1 MVFRG
6 CWGRVSRQ
14 LSGLLRLLASAI
26 CEKGGWKQPSVLQ
39 EMKWSQHHSSGTWM
53 QYQLHR
59 PEWWEHEPALARQGQ
74 TGGWSRECC
83 LSPAHLPGHQPG
95 SLASGEQP
103 KPPAWERHPA
113 SAGIK
118 LHCAHRWWACLHL
131 TIVCDL
137 QILQS
142 KLYCLSSDFSV
153 FCIRLLCFP
162 LWSFWPLILFCRWI
176 VFIDIFWKQLNQQRK
191 IRFSQV
197 TTDSNSSLLC

>member
-59 PEWWEHEPALARQGQ
+59 PKWWEHEPALARQGQ
-74 TGGWSRECC
+74 RGGWSRECC

-103 KPPAWERHPA
+103 KPLVWERQPSFCRDK
-113 SAGIK
+113 SAPCTWVVG
-118 LHCAHRWWACLHL
+118 LSPLNHCVWFADTAEQAVLP
-131 TIVCDL
+131 
-137 QILQS
+137 
-142 KLYCLSSDFSV
+142 V
-153 FCIRLLCFP
+153 F
-162 LWSFWPLILFCRWI
+162 WLFC
-176 VFIDIFWKQLNQQRK
+176 FLH
-191 IRFSQV
+191 
-197 TTDSNSSLLC
+197 